1 MLKEKTVILRDGDKD
16 LTVVVKQMSALKLE
30 RFINRAAILIARATG
45 KAYGRDGINTIIT
58 ALSGSD
64 ENSIFDRL
72 VEILGGLDY
81 EQVEPLYNEL
91 MECCYIIPDPANPS
105 FRNACTP
112 QLLEAQV
119 ESPMTLYKM
128 RAEAVKVNFSFFTK
142 GKDFPDIHKTSISFP
157 KLTKT
162 SRRSQGQ

>member
-1 MLKEKTVILRDGDKD
+1 MLKEKIVTLQDGERE
-16 LTVVVKQMSALKLE
+16 LTFVVKQMPALKLE
-30 RFINRAAILIARATG
+30 RFINRTAILIARATG
-45 KAYGRDGINTIIT
+45 KAYGKNGINTIIA

-64 ENSIFDRL
+64 GDSLFDRL

-81 EQVEPLYNEL
+81 EEVEPLYNEL
-91 MECCYIIPDPANPS
+91 MECCSIIPDTSNPT

-112 QLLEAQV
+112 QLLDAQI

-142 GKDFPDIHKTSISFP
+142 GKDSPLIPKTSISFP

-162 SRRSQGQ
+162 SRRSRGQ

>member
-1 MLKEKTVILRDGDKD
+1 MLKEKTITLQDGDNE
-16 LTVVVKQMSALKLE
+16 LTVVIKQMSALKLE

-45 KAYGRDGINTIIT
+45 KAYGRDGINTIIS

-64 ENSIFDRL
+64 GDSLFDRL

-81 EQVEPLYNEL
+81 EEVEPLYNEL
-91 MECCYIIPDPANPS
+91 MECCSIIPDPSNPT

-142 GKDFPDIHKTSISFP
+142 GKDFPGTPKTSISFP